1 MSAAPAQDGASLQQA
16 LDHGGRLLAE
26 DPALAVEQADEILK
40 VMPGHPAALLLRGA
54 ALRLAGRAA
63 EAEPVLR
70 ALAAAQPQA
79 AGVQL
84 ELALT
89 CHRRGRHPQAIDA
102 LRAALALD
110 PQLPQAWRML
120 SDLLRAEGDDAG
132 AARAMLEHVR
142 HGVRDPRLLQAA
154 QALAEGRLP
163 EAETALRHR
172 LQHAPTDVA
181 AIRMLAELAVRIGR
195 HEEALRLFERCL
207 ALAPGFR
214 EARHHYALTLHR
226 DQQPEAALDE
236 LDRLLADEPEQP
248 GYLALQAAVLCRLGE
263 YERGIA
269 LYERLLAARDDN
281 ARVWLSYG
289 HALKTAGRQAEA
301 VAAYRR
307 SLDLQPGFG
316 EAWWSLANLKT
327 VRFDDADIGTMRLQ
341 LSRAMELESD
351 ADASPALSDEDRLHL
366 EFALG
371 KALDER
377 GEHAPAFAHYA
388 EGNRLR
394 LRTVPYSADETT
406 ARIRRARRL
415 YTRDFFAERA
425 GSGDA
430 APDPI
435 FIVGLPRAGSTLIE
449 QILAS
454 HSQVEGTMELPEI
467 ISIARDL
474 RREAERGGE
483 GARSY
488 HEAVARLDAD
498 ALQALGRQYLER
510 TRVQRKTAAPLF
522 VDKMPNNFLHLGLIR
537 LILPN
542 AKVIDA
548 RRHPLDCCFSN
559 FRQHFARGQN
569 FSYSLEDIG
578 RYYRDYVDLMAHF
591 DAALPGWVH
600 RVIHERLVEDT
611 EAEVRRLLAFC
622 GLPFEEA
629 CLRFHQNARPV
640 RTASSEQVRRPIN
653 RDGFDQWRPYEA
665 WLGPLKHALGPVLEA
680 YPEPPEPHD

>member
-1 MSAAPAQDGASLQQA
+1 MNARQQAEQQAEAASLQQA
-16 LDHGGRLLAE
+16 LAHGSRLLAE
-26 DPALAVEQADEILK
+26 DPSLAAEQAEEILR
-40 VMPGHPAALLLRGA
+40 VLPGHPAAQLLRGA
-54 ALRLAGRAA
+54 ALRLSGRAA
-63 EAEPVLR
+63 EAETVLQS
-70 ALAAAQPQA
+70 LAAAQPQA
-79 AGVQL
+79 AGVHL
-84 ELALT
+84 ELALAR
-89 CHRRGRHPQAIDA
+89 HRLGRHAGAADA

-120 SDLLRAEGDDAG
+120 SDLLRAGGDVAG
-132 AARAMLEHVR
+132 AGRAMLEHIR
-142 HGVRDPRLLQAA
+142 HGVRDPDLLRAA
-154 QALAEGRLP
+154 QALADGRLP
-163 EAETALRHR
+163 EAEAALRGR

-195 HEEALRLFERCL
+195 HEEALLLFERCL
-207 ALAPGFR
+207 SLAPGFR

-226 DQQPEAALDE
+226 DQQPEAALAE
-236 LDRLLADEPEQP
+236 LDSLLADQPDQP
-248 GYLALQAAVLCRLGE
+248 GYLALQAAVLCRVGE
-263 YERGIA
+263 YQRGIA
-269 LYERLLAARDDN
+269 LYERLLAAREDN

-289 HALKTAGRQAEA
+289 HALKTAGRQADA
-301 VAAYRR
+301 VSAYRR
-307 SLDLQPGFG
+307 SLDLQPEFG

-327 VRFDDADIGTMRLQ
+327 VRFDDADIGAMRLQ
-341 LSRAMELESD
+341 LAQP
-351 ADASPALSDEDRLHL
+351 ADPPTLSDEHRLHL

-394 LRTVPYSADETT
+394 LQTVPYSADDTS
-406 ARIRRARRL
+406 ARVHRARSI

-425 GSGDA
+425 GSGDPS
-430 APDPI
+430 PDPI

-474 RREAERGGE
+474 RREAERSGE
-483 GARSY
+483 GARGY
-488 HEAVARLDAD
+488 HEAVARLDPD
-498 ALQALGRQYLER
+498 ALAALGRKYLEG

-522 VDKMPNNFLHLGLIR
+522 VDKMPNNFLHMGLIR

-542 AKVIDA
+542 ARIIDA

-578 RYYRDYVDLMAHF
+578 RYYRDYVGLMTHF

-611 EAEVRRLLAFC
+611 EAEVQRLLAFC

-665 WLGPLKHALGPVLEA
+665 WLGPLKDALGPVLAA
-680 YPEPPEPHD
+680 YPEPPEPSD

>member
-1 MSAAPAQDGASLQQA
+1 MSAAPAPDDAPGGASLQQA
-16 LDHGGRLLAE
+16 LAHGGRLLAE
-26 DPALAVEQADEILK
+26 DPALAVEQAEEILK

-54 ALRLAGRAA
+54 ALRLSGRAA

-84 ELALT
+84 ELAHA
-89 CHRRGRHPQAIDA
+89 CHRLGRSAQAIDA

-110 PQLPQAWRML
+110 PRLPQAWRML
-120 SDLLRAEGDDAG
+120 SDLLRAEGDEDA

-142 HGVRDPRLLQAA
+142 HGVRDPALLQAA

-163 EAETALRHR
+163 DAEHALRGR
-172 LQHAPTDVA
+172 LQQAPTDVA

-226 DQQPEAALDE
+226 DQQPEAALAE
-236 LDRLLADEPEQP
+236 LDRLLAEEPEQP
-248 GYLALQAAVLCRLGE
+248 GYLALQAAVLCRVGE
-263 YERGIA
+263 YGRGIA
-269 LYERLLAARDDN
+269 LYERLLAARDVN

-307 SLDLQPGFG
+307 SLALQPGFG

-327 VRFDDADIGTMRLQ
+327 VRFDDADIGAMRLQ
-341 LSRAMELESD
+341 LARPDTADD
-351 ADASPALSDEDRLHL
+351 APALSDEDRLHL

-394 LRTVPYSADETT
+394 LRSVPYSADETG
-406 ARIRRARRL
+406 ARIRRACAL
-415 YTRDFFAERA
+415 YTREFFAERA
-425 GSGDA
+425 GCGDP

-483 GARSY
+483 GARGY
-488 HEAVARLDAD
+488 HEAVARLDAG
-498 ALQALGRQYLER
+498 ALRALGRQYLER

-542 AKVIDA
+542 AKIIDA

-578 RYYRDYVDLMAHF
+578 RYYRDYVALMAHF
-591 DAALPGWVH
+591 DATLPGWVH
-600 RVIHERLVEDT
+600 RVVHERLVEDT
-611 EAEVRRLLAFC
+611 EAEVRRLLDFC
-622 GLPFEEA
+622 GLPFEES

-653 RDGFDQWRPYEA
+653 RDGFDQWRPYAA
-665 WLGPLKHALGPVLEA
+665 WLGPLRDALGPALEA
-680 YPEPPEPHD
+680 YPDAPSPPG